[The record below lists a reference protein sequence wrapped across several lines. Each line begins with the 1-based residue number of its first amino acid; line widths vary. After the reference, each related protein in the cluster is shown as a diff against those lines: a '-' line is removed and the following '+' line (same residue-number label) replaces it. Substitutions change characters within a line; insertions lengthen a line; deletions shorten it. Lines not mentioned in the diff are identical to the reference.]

1 MDPVRDQWTQTIQ
14 YQLTKPGSFEARK
27 AGSADLKCTLL
38 KLLVHI
44 SPEVLFKAVAEKP
57 AKKQT
62 LRQLLLLDRRSQ
74 TGRPCCSVAS
84 TPVKRQGMPVNMQGM
99 PVDWQGMPVKSR
111 GMPVNR
117 QGMPVNRQGM
127 PVNRQGM
134 PVNRQGCQ
142 SIGRASQSLH
152 AGQPG
157 NE

>member
-1 MDPVRDQWTQTIQ
+1 MDPVRDQWRQTIQ

-44 SPEVLFKAVAEKP
+44 SPEVLFKAIAEKP

-74 TGRPCCSVAS
+74 TGRGCSVAS

-99 PVDWQGMPVKSR
+99 PINKQGMPVDWQGMPVERRGMPVNRR

-117 QGMPVNRQGM
+117 QGMPVNRQGI
-127 PVNRQGM
+127 PVTACRAARQ
-134 PVNRQGCQ
+134 
-142 SIGRASQSLH
+142 
-152 AGQPG
+152 
-157 NE
+157 